1 MPGTIETKAS
11 QLSKVLRSY
20 FALVY
25 VAVFSTMAM
34 FWHFAQAESIQVM
47 LEKNKITFPFS
58 GGDFFRYTIHDSSD
72 RPLPRSAKPALIEQY
87 QKRIDEVVSE
97 SMRFVK

>member
-1 MPGTIETKAS
+1 MPGTIESKAS

-47 LEKNKITFPFS
+47 LFIGATS
-58 GGDFFRYTIHDSSD
+58 AAYAALYTA
-72 RPLPRSAKPALIEQY
+72 LPVALTLLAG
-87 QKRIDEVVSE
+87 RACV
-97 SMRFVK
+97 R